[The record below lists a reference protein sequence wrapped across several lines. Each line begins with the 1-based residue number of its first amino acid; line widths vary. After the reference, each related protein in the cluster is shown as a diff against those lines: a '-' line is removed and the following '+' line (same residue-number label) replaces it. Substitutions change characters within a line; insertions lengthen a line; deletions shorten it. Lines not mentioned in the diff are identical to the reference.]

1 MKKWDFI
8 AMLSILLTGLV
19 YTFVGYRYTFY
30 SVGVYLIPVVLV
42 LSAIAAFSTVLA
54 KNKWRHLWWP
64 IFNST
69 GSILF
74 MALIAAVALD
84 HYKPTYVIHIPE
96 NFEGM
101 VYLFPANE
109 KSDEL
114 YIDENGI
121 GYFMPKQEVDV
132 KVLHGEVDISN
143 AMNQYGQGSLQFS
156 LVDSTQYESIGFSCF
171 EVEKG
176 REYGSSPWNQP
187 HAKCMDE
194 AEFKRLVAAGII
206 DESRIEKKV
215 YLRLKA
221 K

>member
-1 MKKWDFI
+1 MKKWDLI
-8 AMLSILLTGLV
+8 AMIAMLLTGLA
-19 YTFVGYRYTFY
+19 YAYIGYRYTFY

-42 LSAIAAFSTVLA
+42 LSAISAFSAVLA

-64 IFNST
+64 IFNGT
-69 GSILF
+69 GAVLF
-74 MALIAAVALD
+74 AALIAAVAID
-84 HYKPTYVIHIPE
+84 NYKPTYVIHIPA

-101 VYLFPANE
+101 VYLFPAKE

-114 YIDENGI
+114 FIEENGI

-132 KVLHGEVDISN
+132 KVLHGDENISD
-143 AMNQYGQGSLQFS
+143 AMNQYGRGALQFP
-156 LVDSTQYESIGFSCF
+156 LADSTQYEAISFTCF

-187 HAKCMDE
+187 HAKCMEE

-206 DESRIEKKV
+206 DESRIEKKTYPYV
-215 YLRLKA
+215 QE
-221 K
+221 